1 MPHASP
7 ITCVDHH
14 DSSGLTVTGGYD
26 GCVIGWRDGVELWST
41 QFDDLVNDVRID
53 ETGGAV
59 AVAAADAF
67 AFVLDAA
74 TGAHTAAL
82 GPHGDDVNIVRW
94 LPGGTGLVCTM
105 DHVDPTVRVWTRG
118 DGADWSERILA
129 RHDSGVFG
137 AAVSPDGTRVATAAE
152 DRTARIWDLAT
163 GAELFRLEHPGDPE
177 TIDWSPDGRVIATG
191 CDDDVCR
198 LWSPE
203 TGAVVLELKDATA
216 AVRFVRFSA
225 DGARLVV
232 GAYDA
237 TLRVYCTQTWTVVA
251 EHRLPIQWERAAVV
265 AGDRLVVGSFGAA
278 PVFHPP
284 LDERPVPPTFGIN
297 TLWAGDGRL
306 VIGRDDGRIIDV
318 LEARELVR
326 HASIVNTVTLSPDR
340 TLVATG
346 DYRGVL
352 RLTDW
357 RGGRSTEVVVG
368 RGGPIN
374 TAAFSAD
381 GRFLFTAG
389 YDGHVRQWTPDGELV
404 DDWVA
409 HHSPIKSIAWSTH
422 DGGLLVAGS
431 SDGTLSAWHG
441 RAERWRAGSDDT
453 VLVNSVAVA
462 DGDLVASPHAGASGV
477 VVSASRDLH
486 VRRWD
491 LATGRLVERLPR
503 VHRKSV
509 KAVAVTNGGDR
520 IVSGAYDGVVVVW
533 TRTSAGGWSWR
544 RLQLHGK
551 PGVPA
556 VGIDGEQLLSAGW
569 DGTVGRWNPAGE
581 LVAQYRPP
589 RHA

>member
-14 DSSGLTVTGGYD
+14 GATDLIVTGGYD
-26 GCVIGWRDGVELWST
+26 GLVIGWRGGEQLWAT

-53 ETGGAV
+53 ETGTSV

-67 AFVLDAA
+67 AFVLDAS

-94 LPGGTGLVCTM
+94 LPGGLGLVCTM
-105 DHVDPTVRVWTRG
+105 DHVDPTVRVWSREAP
-118 DGADWSERILA
+118 DGSAWTERILA

-203 TGAVVLELKDATA
+203 TGAVVLELKEATA

-225 DGARLVV
+225 DGGRLVV

-251 EHRLPIQWERAAVV
+251 EHQLPVQWERAAVV

-278 PVFHPP
+278 PVYHPP

-297 TLWAGDGRL
+297 TLWAGGGRL
-306 VIGRDDGRIIDV
+306 VIGRDDGRILDV

-326 HASIVNTVTLSPDR
+326 HQSIVNTVAISPDGS
-340 TLVATG
+340 LVATG

-374 TAAFSAD
+374 TAVFTDDGAFV
-381 GRFLFTAG
+381 FTAG
-389 YDGHVRQWTPDGELV
+389 YDGHVRQWTLDGVLV
-404 DDWVA
+404 DDWMA
-409 HHSPIKSIAWSTH
+409 HHSPIKSIAWSTR
-422 DGGLLVAGS
+422 DGGTLVAGS
-431 SDGTLSAWHG
+431 SDGTLSAWQG
-441 RAERWRAGSDDT
+441 RTERWRAGSDDT
-453 VLVNSVAVA
+453 VLVNAVAVA
-462 DGDLVASPHAGASGV
+462 DADGSGV

-491 LATGRLVERLPR
+491 VSTGALIERLPR

-509 KAVAVTNGGDR
+509 KAIAVTRDGDR
-520 IVSGAYDGVVVVW
+520 IVSGSYDGTAVAWSRSDAGAGW
-533 TRTSAGGWSWR
+533 TWR
-544 RLQLHGK
+544 RLLLHGK

-556 VGIDGEQLLSAGW
+556 VGLDGEQVFTAGW
-569 DGTVGRWNPAGE
+569 DGTVGRWNVAGE
-581 LVAQYRPP
+581 RVAQYTPP
-589 RHA
+589 QHA

>member
-1 MPHASP
+1 MPHVSP

-14 DSSGLTVTGGYD
+14 DATGLTVTGAYD
-26 GCVIGWRDGVELWST
+26 GCVIGWRAGVELWST

-53 ETGGAV
+53 ETGTSV

-94 LPGGTGLVCTM
+94 LPGGAGIVCTM
-105 DHVDPTVRVWTRG
+105 DHVDPTVRVWTRPLG
-118 DGADWSERILA
+118 DGTDWSERVLA

-203 TGAVVLELKDATA
+203 TGSVVLELKDATA

-225 DGARLVV
+225 DGTRLVV

-284 LDERPVPPTFGIN
+284 FDERPVPPTFGIN

-340 TLVATG
+340 TLVASG

-352 RLTDW
+352 RLTEW

-374 TAAFSAD
+374 TATFTDD

-389 YDGHVRQWTPDGELV
+389 YDGHVRQWTAAGELV
-404 DDWVA
+404 DDWTA
-409 HHSPIKSIAWSTH
+409 HHAPIKSIAWSTH

-441 RAERWRAGSDDT
+441 RTERWRAGGDDT

-462 DGDLVASPHAGASGV
+462 DEDRSAAAGV

-491 LATGRLVERLPR
+491 LATGALVERLPR

-509 KAVAVTNGGDR
+509 KAIVVTRDGDR
-520 IVSGAYDGVVVVW
+520 IVSGAYDGIVVVW
-533 TRTSAGGWSWR
+533 SRPATGRGWTWR
-544 RLQLHGK
+544 RLVLHGK

-556 VGIDGEQLLSAGW
+556 VGIDGEQLFSAGW
-569 DGTVGRWNPAGE
+569 DGSVGRWNVLGE
-581 LVAQYRPP
+581 LVARYQPP
-589 RHA
+589 QRC